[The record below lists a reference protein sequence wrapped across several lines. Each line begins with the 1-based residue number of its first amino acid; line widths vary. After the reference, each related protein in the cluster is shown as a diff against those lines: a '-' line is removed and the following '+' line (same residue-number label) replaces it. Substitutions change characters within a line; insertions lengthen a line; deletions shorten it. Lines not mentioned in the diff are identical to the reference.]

1 MAEDNKSTVHNSF
14 WANIFNPPT
23 EKVDLEKSLLA
34 IPLFKSLGKRD
45 ISNLTRI
52 IHNRNYLAG
61 EYIFYK
67 GDPGIGLYVIRE
79 GEVSISRDEDE
90 QNKIT
95 LATFSK
101 GDFFG
106 ELAMID
112 GETRSA
118 SAIANTDTRL
128 AVIFKPDLDE
138 FIDKYPKKGIKILQG
153 IANIV
158 AIRLRAL
165 NEEYFNLQNE
175 SKN

>member
-1 MAEDNKSTVHNSF
+1 MTDENKSVHNSF

-23 EKVDLEKSLLA
+23 EKVDLEKSLQA

-52 IHNRNYLAG
+52 IHNRNYIAG
-61 EYIFYK
+61 ECIFYK
-67 GDPGIGLYVIRE
+67 GDPGIGLYIIRE
-79 GEVSISRDEDE
+79 GEVSISRDEDDKD
-90 QNKIT
+90 KIT

-118 SAIANTDTRL
+118 SAVAKTDTRL

-153 IANIV
+153 IAHIV

-165 NEEYFNLQNE
+165 NEEYLVLQN
-175 SKN
+175 KNTK

>member
-1 MAEDNKSTVHNSF
+1 MADENKTVHNSF

-23 EKVDLEKSLLA
+23 EKVDLEKSLQT

-45 ISNLTRI
+45 ITNLSRI

-61 EYIFYK
+61 EYIFYQ
-67 GDPGIGLYVIRE
+67 GDPGIGLYIIRE

-90 QNKIT
+90 KDKIT

-118 SAIANTDTRL
+118 SAIANSDTRL

-138 FIDKYPKKGIKILQG
+138 YIDKYPKKGIKILES
-153 IANIV
+153 IAHIV

-165 NEEYFNLQNE
+165 NEEYLTLQNG
-175 SKN
+175 SPK

>member
-1 MAEDNKSTVHNSF
+1 MADKNKTVHNSF

-23 EKVDLEKSLLA
+23 EKVDLEKSLQA

-45 ISNLTRI
+45 LSNLTRI

-61 EYIFYK
+61 EYIFYR
-67 GDPGIGLYVIRE
+67 GDPGIGLYIIRE
-79 GEVSISRDEDE
+79 GEVSISRGNDD
-90 QNKIT
+90 KDRIT
-95 LATFSK
+95 LATFNK

-118 SAIANTDTRL
+118 SAVANSDTRL

-138 FIDKYPKKGIKILQG
+138 YIDKYPKKGIKILEG
-153 IANIV
+153 IAHIV

-165 NEEYFNLQNE
+165 NEEYLTLQNG
-175 SKN
+175 STK

>member
-1 MAEDNKSTVHNSF
+1 MAEHNERTVHNSF
-14 WANIFNPPT
+14 WANIFNPPA
-23 EKVDLEKSLLA
+23 ERIDLEKSLRT

-45 ISNLTRI
+45 ITNLTRI

-61 EYIFYK
+61 EYIFYQ
-67 GDPGIGLYVIRE
+67 GDPGIGLYLIRE
-79 GEVSISRDEDE
+79 GEVSISRDGDE
-90 QNKIT
+90 KDKIN

-106 ELAMID
+106 ELALVD

-138 FIDKYPKKGIKILQG
+138 FIDKYPKKGIKILKG
-153 IANIV
+153 IAQIV
-158 AIRLRAL
+158 AVRLRAL
-165 NEEYFNLQNE
+165 NEEYFTLQNK
-175 SKN
+175 STN

>member
-1 MAEDNKSTVHNSF
+1 MADKNKTVHNSF

-23 EKVDLEKSLLA
+23 EKVDLEKSLQA

-45 ISNLTRI
+45 ITNLTRI

-61 EYIFYK
+61 EYIFYR

-79 GEVSISRDEDE
+79 GEVSISRGDDD
-90 QNKIT
+90 KDRIT

-118 SAIANTDTRL
+118 SAVANSDTRL

-138 FIDKYPKKGIKILQG
+138 YIDKYPKKGIKILEG
-153 IANIV
+153 IAHIV

-165 NEEYFNLQNE
+165 NEEYLTLQNG
-175 SKN
+175 STK

>member
-1 MAEDNKSTVHNSF
+1 MADDNKTVHNSF

-23 EKVDLEKSLLA
+23 EKVDLEKSLQA

-45 ISNLTRI
+45 ITNLTRI

-61 EYIFYK
+61 EYIFYR
-67 GDPGIGLYVIRE
+67 GDPGIGLYLIRE
-79 GEVSISRDEDE
+79 GEVSISRGDDEKD
-90 QNKIT
+90 KIT

-118 SAIANTDTRL
+118 SAVANSDTRL

-138 FIDKYPKKGIKILQG
+138 YIDKYPKKGIKILEG
-153 IANIV
+153 IAHIV

-165 NEEYFNLQNE
+165 NEEYLTLQNG
-175 SKN
+175 STK

>member
-1 MAEDNKSTVHNSF
+1 MAEENKTVHNSF

-23 EKVDLEKSLLA
+23 EKVDLEKSLQA

-45 ISNLTRI
+45 ITNLTRI

-61 EYIFYK
+61 EYIFYE
-67 GDPGIGLYVIRE
+67 GDPGIGLYLIRE
-79 GEVSISRDEDE
+79 GEVSISRDDE
-90 QNKIT
+90 EKDKII
-95 LATFSK
+95 LAIFSK

-118 SAIANTDTRL
+118 SAIASNDTRL

-158 AIRLRAL
+158 AVRLRAL
-165 NEEYFNLQNE
+165 NEEYFSLQNE

>member
-1 MAEDNKSTVHNSF
+1 MADENKTVHNSF

-23 EKVDLEKSLLA
+23 EKVDLEKSLQA
-34 IPLFKSLGKRD
+34 IPLFNSLGKRD
-45 ISNLTRI
+45 ITNLTRI

-61 EYIFYK
+61 EYIFYQ
-67 GDPGIGLYVIRE
+67 GDPGIGLYLIRE
-79 GEVSISRDEDE
+79 GEVSISSDGNEKD
-90 QNKIT
+90 KIA

-118 SAIANTDTRL
+118 SAIADTDTRL

-153 IANIV
+153 IAHIV

-165 NEEYFNLQNE
+165 NEEYFSLQNE
-175 SKN
+175 SKK